1 MEEFRKKYEKRFRF
15 TSIMCCILP
24 AAFFAARHFS
34 QNTSEFAQGLV
45 YGLFVALM
53 VAAIAACTSMGVTL
67 RNEEYLKK
75 KYIEEN
81 DERNA
86 EIAKKTMH
94 TSSLISLYLTA
105 IAVIVSGFFNEIV
118 SITLCIDVLVGAI
131 ITVAVKTY
139 YKKKM

>member
-1 MEEFRKKYEKRFRF
+1 MEEFRRKYENRFKV

-34 QNTSEFAQGLV
+34 RNTSDFAQGLV
-45 YGLFVALM
+45 HGLFVALM
-53 VAAIAACTSMGVTL
+53 VAAIAGCTIMGVTL
-67 RNEEYLKK
+67 RNEEQLKK

-86 EIAKKTMH
+86 EIAKKTMQ
-94 TSSLISLYLTA
+94 TSSLITVYLTA
-105 IAVIVSGFFNEIV
+105 IAVIVSGFFSEIV
-118 SITLCIDVLVGAI
+118 SITLCIDVMVGAI